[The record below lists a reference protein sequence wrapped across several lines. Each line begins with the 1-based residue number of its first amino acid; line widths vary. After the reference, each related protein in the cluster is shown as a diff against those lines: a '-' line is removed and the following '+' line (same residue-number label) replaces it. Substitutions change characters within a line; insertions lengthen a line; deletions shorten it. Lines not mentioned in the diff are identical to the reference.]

1 MPKRD
6 VVLATLMS
14 SKKTVFLLP
23 TGLALVLCTIALVG
37 SISPAVYG
45 QQQGTTGGQQQGT
58 TGGQQQG
65 TTGGQ
70 TGSTIDCQTAAS
82 TLGGMVIPNPTGTCD
97 VAVPRQ
103 GLQVQDSATGASLN
117 NLLVINPLFEFTQIQ
132 SQAGGGAQ
140 QQGGGTTG
148 GNQTMVYGFAEFALM
163 EGELTSAMRML
174 SNTSWNV
181 VAVHNH
187 VTGESPSMIFAH
199 AIANGDIN
207 TLTRDARMVL
217 DGLMTQMQTQQ
228 GNQTATTGGGA
239 QQQGGGTTGGDINSS
254 PSANS
259 LTGGTTT
266 GQGATAGGGV
276 GTMGGGGGTS
286 PDPGIG
292 TTDGAG
298 GGGQQQQQQQGGGET
313 GATTTN
319 GTGGGGE
326 ASGGVTAIPGG
337 AAGPQVSP

>member
-1 MPKRD
+1 
-6 VVLATLMS
+6 MS

-103 GLQVQDSATGASLN
+103 GLQVQDSATGAPLN
-117 NLLVINPLFEFTQIQ
+117 NLLVINPLFEFTPT
-132 SQAGGGAQ
+132 SNQA
-140 QQGGGTTG
+140 TTG
-148 GNQTMVYGFAEFALM
+148 AANQTMVYGFAEFALM

-174 SNTSWNV
+174 SNSSWNV

-187 VTGESPSMIFAH
+187 VIGESPSMIFAH

-207 TLTRDARMVL
+207 TLVRDARMVL
-217 DGLMTQMQTQQ
+217 DGLMTQTQSQQ
-228 GNQTATTGGGA
+228 GNQTTTTTGGMAGNATTTGGGITE
-239 QQQGGGTTGGDINSS
+239 GNMNNNSGI
-254 PSANS
+254 PSGV
-259 LTGGTTT
+259 TGGTTD
-266 GQGATAGGGV
+266 
-276 GTMGGGGGTS
+276 GGGGGA
-286 PDPGIG
+286 GNG
-292 TTDGAG
+292 TTTGGTEGGNG
-298 GGGQQQQQQQGGGET
+298 GGGGPLEGLGDILGGG
-313 GATTTN
+313 
-319 GTGGGGE
+319 
-326 ASGGVTAIPGG
+326 
-337 AAGPQVSP
+337 Q

>member
-1 MPKRD
+1 
-6 VVLATLMS
+6 MS
-14 SKKTVFLLP
+14 GKKTVFLLP
-23 TGLALVLCTIALVG
+23 TGLALVVCAIAVVG

-45 QQQGTTGGQQQGT
+45 Q
-58 TGGQQQG
+58 QQQG

-82 TLGGMVIPNPTGTCD
+82 TLGGMVIPNPTGVCD

-103 GLQVQDSATGASLN
+103 GLQVQDSATGATLN
-117 NLLVINPLFEFTQIQ
+117 NLLVINPLFEFTPATN
-132 SQAGGGAQ
+132 QA
-140 QQGGGTTG
+140 TTG
-148 GNQTMVYGFAEFALM
+148 GAANQVYGFAEFALM

-174 SNTSWNV
+174 SNSSWNV

-187 VTGESPSMIFAH
+187 VIGESPSMIFAH

-207 TLTRDARMVL
+207 TLVRDARMIL
-217 DGLMTQMQTQQ
+217 DGLMTQAQSQS
-228 GNQTATTGGGA
+228 GNQTSTTTGGMAGNGTTTGGT
-239 QQQGGGTTGGDINSS
+239 GGGTTTGGNTNSS

-266 GQGATAGGGV
+266 GEGATAGGGV

-292 TTDGAG
+292 TTNGTG
-298 GGGQQQQQQQGGGET
+298 GGGQQQQQQQQQQGGGET
-313 GATTTN
+313 GATTTTN

-326 ASGGVTAIPGG
+326 ASGGVTATPGG